1 MMKALAVSLKPP
13 KMRPAVRNSCPR
25 PSVSR
30 TSIAK
35 PSSPVVLSAT
45 TFSRHCRHGT
55 QTPEGVVPQSPV
67 TQSSWWAGVTTL
79 TVQ

>member
-13 KMRPAVRNSCPR
+13 KMRPEVRNSCPR

-30 TSIAK
+30 ARIAK

-45 TFSRHCRHGT
+45 TFSRHCRASKT
-55 QTPEGVVPQSPV
+55 DAWLSVPM
-67 TQSSWWAGVTTL
+67 W
-79 TVQ
+79 